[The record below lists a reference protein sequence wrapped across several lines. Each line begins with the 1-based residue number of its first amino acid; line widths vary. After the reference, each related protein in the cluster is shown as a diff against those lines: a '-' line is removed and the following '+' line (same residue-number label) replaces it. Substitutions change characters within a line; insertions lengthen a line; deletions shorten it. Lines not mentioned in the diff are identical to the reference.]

1 MFVDEYLDKVWRP
14 KNDTNTFLG
23 PIPLREALYKSRNMV
38 SIRVL
43 QGLGIER
50 AISYITKFGF
60 QRDEL
65 PRNFSLALGTATVTP
80 MEIAGAWSVFANGG
94 YKVNPYVIE
103 RIESRDRQVLYQAN
117 PPRVP
122 VEEQVAADAEDAGNP
137 GDPEHPESAEGEGS
151 IEAQQVAAKA
161 QTTFEPTPA
170 ERIIDART
178 AYIMTSMLQDVIK
191 RGTGRRALAL
201 KRTDLAGKT
210 GTTNDSKDGW
220 FSGYNSDYV
229 TSVWV
234 GFDQPET
241 LGRREYGGTVA
252 LPIWIRYMGFALKD
266 KPMHTMAEPPGIVS
280 LRIDPVT
287 GRSAAPGTPGAYF
300 EMFKNEDTP
309 PSVNELPPGSF
320 PGSPLPDDEGA
331 PIDLF

>member
-1 MFVDEYLDKVWRP
+1 
-14 KNDTNTFLG
+14 
-23 PIPLREALYKSRNMV
+23 
-38 SIRVL
+38 
-43 QGLGIER
+43 
-50 AISYITKFGF
+50 
-60 QRDEL
+60 
-65 PRNFSLALGTATVTP
+65 
-80 MEIAGAWSVFANGG
+80 
-94 YKVNPYVIE
+94 
-103 RIESRDRQVLYQAN
+103 
-117 PPRVP
+117 
-122 VEEQVAADAEDAGNP
+122 AGNP

-252 LPIWIRYMGFALKD
+252 LP
-266 KPMHTMAEPPGIVS
+266 
-280 LRIDPVT
+280 
-287 GRSAAPGTPGAYF
+287 
-300 EMFKNEDTP
+300 
-309 PSVNELPPGSF
+309 
-320 PGSPLPDDEGA
+320 
-331 PIDLF
+331 

>member
-1 MFVDEYLDKVWRP
+1 
-14 KNDTNTFLG
+14 
-23 PIPLREALYKSRNMV
+23 MV

-103 RIESRDRQVLYQAN
+103 RIESRDGQVLYQAN

-122 VEEQVAADAEDAGNP
+122 VEEQVAAPDAEDAGNP

-151 IEAQQVAAKA
+151 IEAQQIAAKA

-252 LPIWIRYMGFALKD
+252 LPIWIRYMGFALRTSRCT
-266 KPMHTMAEPPGIVS
+266 PWPSRQAS
-280 LRIDPVT
+280 
-287 GRSAAPGTPGAYF
+287 SACASTR
-300 EMFKNEDTP
+300 
-309 PSVNELPPGSF
+309 
-320 PGSPLPDDEGA
+320 
-331 PIDLF
+331 

>member
-1 MFVDEYLDKVWRP
+1 
-14 KNDTNTFLG
+14 
-23 PIPLREALYKSRNMV
+23 
-38 SIRVL
+38 
-43 QGLGIER
+43 
-50 AISYITKFGF
+50 
-60 QRDEL
+60 
-65 PRNFSLALGTATVTP
+65 
-80 MEIAGAWSVFANGG
+80 
-94 YKVNPYVIE
+94 
-103 RIESRDRQVLYQAN
+103 
-117 PPRVP
+117 
-122 VEEQVAADAEDAGNP
+122 
-137 GDPEHPESAEGEGS
+137 
-151 IEAQQVAAKA
+151 
-161 QTTFEPTPA
+161 
-170 ERIIDART
+170 
-178 AYIMTSMLQDVIK
+178 MTSMLQDVIK

-287 GRSAAPGTPGAYF
+287 GQFGRAGHSRRLFRDVQERGHPALGQRTAAGQ
-300 EMFKNEDTP
+300 
-309 PSVNELPPGSF
+309 LPWQPAAG
-320 PGSPLPDDEGA
+320 
-331 PIDLF
+331 